1 MGIHSHT
8 SMLEV
13 NDPRGLQIRNVDY
26 WRDDENRP
34 AETRIHRTALDVAGH
49 AVKQWDP
56 RLWALQA
63 TDPLTPANLT
73 SVHALNGEVLRS
85 DSTDAGVLIKL
96 RGLGNEVL
104 SAWDS
109 RGTRHENEYDQR
121 LRPTAKFEEAVAE
134 PRRCVERFVYG
145 RPGEGDAQCNQFGE
159 LIQHFDPAGS
169 VLFTQFAI
177 TGQCT
182 ENTRHFTQASVALD
196 WPTLRDDCL
205 RMLEPGAGATTQ
217 WRFTPQA
224 TMRELIDAKGHR
236 QTFEMTVDGRLHGA
250 ALQLKHQSSA
260 QLLVSDIR
268 YNAEGQVEYE
278 MAGNGVSTTLLYRP
292 QDGRLLERLTK
303 STVGL
308 VLQHWLYQYDPMG
321 NVLSIEDK
329 ALPVR
334 YFANQRIEPIRQFRY
349 DSLYQLIEATG
360 WESLTTQ
367 RGPGAS
373 GQADPAAIG
382 NYRQTFRY
390 DASGNLL
397 QLSHVGGQAQGHQ
410 LSAARYSNRCL
421 SWRNGTAP
429 TEADI
434 AAAFDGNGNL
444 RALEPGRNLQWN
456 LRNQLSRVTPI
467 TRESGLDDRES
478 YLYDGAG
485 LRVRKITEWQTHARA
500 VIAETRYL
508 PGLELRS
515 HSGNNQHLQVISVAV
530 GLNSVRVL
538 HRNGEPDR
546 YRYGCTDHVGSIG
559 MELDGD
565 GQIISHEVF
574 YPFGATAWQDGD
586 ISDKKTGYA
595 GKEKDATELHYFGLR
610 YYAGWLQRWIN
621 PDPGEEVDGPNRYR
635 AMRNNPLF
643 YRDQDG
649 QVSLSTQASGSAVL
663 RMQQPSRVLPQVSS
677 ETRDKIAQGAQVIGK
692 TLSYAKHPLIGAVG
706 SVLET
711 GGRVLEV
718 YDAQAQMQS
727 RQRSTPHVLPTSVPV
742 ASSTSSLLSKLP
754 EMAAFTGFN
763 HQIGETSAQ
772 PSAAPG
778 SLSMQLFAAEFGSA
792 APPSISMALMAE
804 DPLKVA
810 NKRGKRA
817 TVAAVSQ
824 E

>member
-85 DSTDAGVLIKL
+85 DSTDAGVHIKL
-96 RGLGNEVL
+96 RGLGNQVL

-134 PRRCVERFVYG
+134 PRRCVERLEYG

-159 LIQHFDPAGS
+159 LIQHFDPAGC

-177 TGQCT
+177 SGQST
-182 ENTRHFTQASVALD
+182 ENTRHFTQDSVAPN
-196 WPTLRDDCL
+196 WPPLLDDCL
-205 RMLEPGAGATTQ
+205 RLLEPGPGATTQ
-217 WRFTPQA
+217 WRFTPQG
-224 TMRELIDAKGHR
+224 TLRELIDAKGHR
-236 QTFEMTVDGRLHGA
+236 QTFEMAVDGRLRGA

-260 QLLVSDIR
+260 HLLVSDIR
-268 YNAEGQVEYE
+268 YNAEGQVVYE

-303 STVGL
+303 STVGV

-334 YFANQRIEPIRQFRY
+334 YFANQRIEPIRHFRY

-360 WESLTTQ
+360 WESLVTQ

-434 AAAFDGNGNL
+434 AAAFDSNGNL
-444 RALEPGRNLQWN
+444 LALEPGRNLQWN

-485 LRVRKITEWQTHARA
+485 LRVRKITERQTPARA

-515 HSGNNQHLQVISVAV
+515 HSGNNEHLQVISVAI

-538 HRNGEPDR
+538 HRDGGPDR

-559 MELDGD
+559 LELDGD
-565 GQIISHEVF
+565 GQIISREMF
-574 YPFGATAWQDGD
+574 YAFGATAWQDGD
-586 ISDKKTGYA
+586 VSDKSLGYS
-595 GKEKDATELHYFGLR
+595 GKEEDATGLHYFGFR
-610 YYAGWLQRWIN
+610 YYAAWLQRWVS

-649 QVSLSTQASGSAVL
+649 LVSLPTQASGSAAL
-663 RMQQPSRVLPQVSS
+663 RMQESSRGLPQVSS
-677 ETRDKIAQGAQVIGK
+677 ETRERIAQGAQVIGK

-727 RQRSTPHVLPTSVPV
+727 RQRSPQHMLPTSVPV
-742 ASSTSSLLSKLP
+742 ASNTSSLLSKLP

-763 HQIGETSAQ
+763 HQIGETAAQ
-772 PSAAPG
+772 SSAAP
-778 SLSMQLFAAEFGSA
+778 SALSMQLFAAGFGSA
-792 APPSISMALMAE
+792 TPPNISMALMAE
-804 DPLKVA
+804 DPSKMG

-817 TVAAVSQ
+817 TVTAAHH